1 MAMRRATMGLVLAF
15 AVMAIV
21 ASGMGALVAT
31 QTVSNTGSITV
42 SPSVE
47 LGVYQDSGCT
57 VALSSVSWGTLNPGA
72 TSTATIYLQNQG
84 NVPVTLSMSVGSWTP
99 SSASNYLT
107 LTWNRDGYTLAAGA
121 SVQAVL
127 SLTVSSSIT
136 GITTFSFSITI
147 TGTQ

>member
-1 MAMRRATMGLVLAF
+1 MVIMGI
-15 AVMAIV
+15 AIM
-21 ASGMGALVAT
+21 SMSTFGALVAT
-31 QTVSNTGSITV
+31 QKVSNTGSITV
-42 SPSVE
+42 APSVQ

-57 VALSSVSWGTLNPGA
+57 VALSSVSWGALNPGA
-72 TSTATIYLQNQG
+72 TSTAMIYLQNQG

-99 SSASNYLT
+99 SSASSYLT
-107 LTWNRDGYTLAAGA
+107 LTWNRDGYSLAAGA
-121 SVQAVL
+121 SVSAVL

>member
-1 MAMRRATMGLVLAF
+1 MGMVLAL

-31 QTVSNTGSITV
+31 QTISNTGSITV
-42 SPSVE
+42 TPSVQ
-47 LGVYQDSGCT
+47 LGVYSDSGCT
-57 VALSSVSWGTLNPGA
+57 VAISSVSWGTLNPGT
-72 TSTATIYLQNQG
+72 TSTAPIYVKNQG
-84 NVPVTLSMSVGSWTP
+84 NVAVTLSMSVNSWNP
-99 SSASNYLT
+99 SSASSYLT
-107 LTWNRDGYTLAAGA
+107 LTWNRDGYSLAAGA
-121 SVQAVL
+121 SVSAVL